1 MGHRWQERDA
11 VCPVG
16 PCPARFRIRVKSCH
30 RVVETARCPER
41 VQPYQQTMHIAF
53 LFEGA
58 ARFSPKPFERPG
70 PDIRRQQRAFVKTGT
85 SRTRSTEQERRHPD
99 LECRRDAPQHAA
111 EDMALFAFDLLAN
124 IIAARI
130 DVAPPFSVLFTL
142 WLSTAVRHERSL
154 WRNNR
159 AENSHQPTR

>member
-1 MGHRWQERDA
+1 
-11 VCPVG
+11 
-16 PCPARFRIRVKSCH
+16 
-30 RVVETARCPER
+30 
-41 VQPYQQTMHIAF
+41 
-53 LFEGA
+53 
-58 ARFSPKPFERPG
+58 
-70 PDIRRQQRAFVKTGT
+70 
-85 SRTRSTEQERRHPD
+85 
-99 LECRRDAPQHAA
+99 
-111 EDMALFAFDLLAN
+111 MALFAFDLLAN